1 MFCEKTCNCKK
12 YVVWLSRGR
21 DYQVNYR
28 TMNGRKRIYSNYSEI
43 NDANVLEVLGES
55 LGTHKMNAEQIEFLY
70 QYYTGNQPI
79 FDRIKEVRSDI
90 KNFVLRNIAYEI
102 VEFKKGYNFGNG
114 VQYIKRGA
122 CIDKGEKVD
131 DNAIT
136 ALNELMMTQDKET
149 IDLEL
154 GESLLI
160 SGIGHRFVKMVKTT
174 DVQDAPFE
182 ISTLDSRKTFV
193 VYNSGIGEKP
203 LMSVN
208 ISQDEKGNEFYF
220 IYTPNS
226 IYEVSNKD
234 EVTKTVNTL
243 GMIPV
248 IEYNL
253 NPSRIGAFEP
263 VITQLDAINKIESNR
278 VDAIEQIVQSILV
291 FENCDIDDTTF
302 EQLKHDLAIKVRGDA
317 GNPARI
323 YYVSADLNQDQTQTA
338 LDDMYT
344 SVLTVCFVPD
354 RNASAGG
361 NTGAALQVAEGWASA
376 EARAKADMIMFKK
389 AERNLL
395 RVVMRII
402 NISTLDYPCKNLCI
416 GDIDIKADREK
427 NQNLLT
433 KTQGLLNLLEAGV
446 DPAIACASV
455 GLFNDPQ
462 LVADSSPN
470 MKKWAEQA
478 KTQVTSK
485 KTEDIQANT
494 KNTLNNPNN
503 ANIEQ

>member
-1 MFCEKTCNCKK
+1 M
-12 YVVWLSRGR
+12 
-21 DYQVNYR
+21 DYR

-43 NDANVLEVLGES
+43 NDDNVLEVLGKS
-55 LGTHKMNAEQIEFLY
+55 LSTHKLNAEQIEYLY
-70 QYYTGNQPI
+70 NYYKGNQPV
-79 FDRIKEVRSDI
+79 FSRKKEVRSDI
-90 KNFVLRNIAYEI
+90 KNFVMRNIAYEI

-114 VQYIKRGA
+114 VQYVKRGA
-122 CIDKGEKVD
+122 CIDKKQKTND
-131 DNAIT
+131 DAIT

-149 IDLEL
+149 LDLEL
-154 GESLLI
+154 GESILI
-160 SGIGHRFVKMVKTT
+160 AGIGHRFIKAVKAKEISES
-174 DVQDAPFE
+174 PFE
-182 ISTLDSRKTFV
+182 ISTMDSTKTFV

-203 LMSVN
+203 LMSVS
-208 ISQDEKGNEFYF
+208 ISIDEEGKEFYF
-220 IYTPNS
+220 IYTPS
-226 IYEVSNKD
+226 AIYQTRNDGEFNVESNP
-234 EVTKTVNTL
+234 L

-263 VITQLDAINKIESNR
+263 VITQLDAINTIESNR

-291 FENCDIDDTTF
+291 FENCDIDDIAF
-302 EQLKHDLAIKVRGDA
+302 EQLKKDLAIKVRGDA

-323 YYVSADLNQDQTQTA
+323 YYVSPDLNQDQTQTA

-344 SVLTVCFVPD
+344 SVLTTCCVPD

-376 EARAKADMIMFKK
+376 EARAKSDMIMFKK
-389 AERNLL
+389 PERQFL
-395 RVVMRII
+395 RVAMNFI

-446 DPAIACASV
+446 DPAIACANV

-470 MKKWAEQA
+470 MKKWAENNKQE
-478 KTQVTSK
+478 QVTSK
-485 KTEDIQANT
+485 KTEDIQADT
-494 KNTLNNPNN
+494 KNTINNPNN

>member
-1 MFCEKTCNCKK
+1 M
-12 YVVWLSRGR
+12 
-21 DYQVNYR
+21 DYR

-43 NDANVLEVLGES
+43 NDTNVLKVLGES
-55 LGTHKMNAEQIEFLY
+55 LGTHKINAAQIEYLY
-70 QYYTGNQPI
+70 NYYTGNQPI

-131 DNAIT
+131 DKAIT

-160 SGIGHRFVKMVKTT
+160 CGVGYRFVKAVKTT
-174 DVQDAPFE
+174 DIQQSPFE
-182 ISTLDSRKTFV
+182 LSTLDATKTFV
-193 VYNSGIGEKP
+193 VYNSGIGSKP

-208 ISQDEKGNEFYF
+208 ISKDEEGKEFYF
-220 IYTPNS
+220 IYTPTT
-226 IYEVSNKD
+226 IYQTYND
-234 EVTKTVNTL
+234 GAATKTPNPL

-291 FENCDIDDTTF
+291 FENCDIDQATF
-302 EQLKHDLAIKVRGDA
+302 EQLKNDLAIKVRGEA

-338 LDDMYT
+338 LDDMYK

-376 EARAKADMIMFKK
+376 EARAKADMIMFNKS
-389 AERNLL
+389 ERNLL
-395 RVVMRII
+395 KVVMQII

-433 KTQGLLNLLEAGV
+433 KTQGLLNLLEAGI

-470 MKKWAEQA
+470 MKKWSETKQE
-478 KTQVTSK
+478 QVTSK
-485 KTEDIQANT
+485 KTEDIQADT
-494 KNTLNNPNN
+494 KNTVNNPNN

>member
-1 MFCEKTCNCKK
+1 M
-12 YVVWLSRGR
+12 
-21 DYQVNYR
+21 NYR
-28 TMNGRKRIYSNYSEI
+28 NQNYRNLNGRKRIYSNYSEI
-43 NDANVLEVLGES
+43 NDDNVLEVLGET
-55 LGTHKMNAEQIEFLY
+55 LGTHNQNAHDIEFLY
-70 QYYTGNQPI
+70 RYYQGNQPI

-114 VQYIKRGA
+114 IQYIKRGA

-160 SGIGHRFVKMVKTT
+160 AGIGHRFVKAVKTT
-174 DVQDAPFE
+174 DIQEAPFE
-182 ISTLDSRKTFV
+182 ISTLDSTKNYV

-203 LMSVN
+203 LMSVT
-208 ISQDEKGNEFYF
+208 ISKDEKGNEFYF
-220 IYTPNS
+220 IYTPKF
-226 IYEVSNKD
+226 IYQTFNNGEF
-234 EVTKTVNTL
+234 EKTPNTL

-253 NPSRIGAFEP
+253 NPCRIGAFEP
-263 VITQLDAINKIESNR
+263 VITQLDAINNIESNR

-291 FENCDIDDTTF
+291 FENCDIDQTTF
-302 EQLKHDLAIKVRGDA
+302 EQLKNDLAIKVRGEA

-338 LDDMYT
+338 LDDMYA
-344 SVLTVCFVPD
+344 SVLTICFVPD

-395 RVVMRII
+395 KVVMRIV

-446 DPAIACASV
+446 EPSIACASV

-470 MKKWAEQA
+470 MKKWAETKQE
-478 KTQVTSK
+478 QVTSK

-494 KNTLNNPNN
+494 KNAVNNPNN